1 MSKLKDGLFMD
12 ATAVLTGQMWS
23 SNNSE
28 QTKCDQLTVGESTSV
43 HFCLKKKK
51 APTQAFTQT
60 LLSTV

>member
-1 MSKLKDGLFMD
+1 MD

-43 HFCLKKKK
+43 HFCLKKKSPHSGLHPNSPFYSL
-51 APTQAFTQT
+51 ALHATTA
-60 LLSTV
+60 L